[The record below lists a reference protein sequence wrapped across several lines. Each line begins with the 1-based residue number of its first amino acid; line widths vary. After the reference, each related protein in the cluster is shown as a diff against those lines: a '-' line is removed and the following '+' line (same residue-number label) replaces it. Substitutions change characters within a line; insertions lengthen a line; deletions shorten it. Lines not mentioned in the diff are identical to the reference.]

1 MILAHGF
8 KLEFR
13 CLYQGQ
19 LGAIT
24 VVFRSLDEIRTFD
37 LFGLLWTDRHDTVIK
52 HDLIRLFRI
61 YLAYLTKV
69 A

>member
-1 MILAHGF
+1 M
-8 KLEFR
+8 
-13 CLYQGQ
+13 
-19 LGAIT
+19 
-24 VVFRSLDEIRTFD
+24 FRSLDEIRTFD